1 MPAARGTGCKEK
13 QDIMETHNNSTERAE
28 ADAKCTPVLD
38 SNEARHVISKVYH
51 VVGGELEFAMQVT

>member
-1 MPAARGTGCKEK
+1 
-13 QDIMETHNNSTERAE
+13 METHIDPTERAE

-51 VVGGELEFAMQVT
+51 VVGEELEFAMQVT